1 MGLSLEGM
9 RELCGIRQDQ
19 KDILLPL
26 NRFENFNNNNE
37 VKGKQDLNI
46 VKHEIKLIRDALES
60 TQYNQIQ
67 AASLLGI
74 SRDALIRRMK
84 KHDIRINK
92 YF

>member
-1 MGLSLEGM
+1 MNVRTFML
-9 RELCGIRQDQ
+9 
-19 KDILLPL
+19 
-26 NRFENFNNNNE
+26 NFNNNNE

-92 YF
+92 KI